1 MITALKNSREEHVV
15 NLGKNELNRRDF
27 LKVGGMSTVALTLG
41 ATGVMSLTG
50 GPESFAAASNSRKA
64 TSGFEGFGPL
74 VKDPN
79 GILDLPRGFQYRIIS
94 KTGDPMPNG
103 DLVPA
108 MLDGMAAYK
117 GEKNTTILVRNHE
130 NGTNSDFPVN
140 GKNPWS
146 KGAAGGTTTLIV
158 TPDREVI
165 DEYVSNSGT
174 IRNCAGGASTWGT
187 WLTCEETRELGH
199 GFVFEVNPL
208 DPENEMSK
216 TPIRDMG
223 YFSHEAC
230 AVDPSTGIWYLTE
243 DSSPSF
249 LYRFTPHDRSQT
261 LGSLQKGGILEAA
274 AIDEISTSSPSQLN
288 SGQKFGI
295 VWKKLNPERAQQ
307 DAKDLGCI
315 QFSRL
320 EGAYFSAGTFWFD
333 DTSAGSKELGRV
345 YRYFPATNT
354 LELFY
359 ESTAK
364 NELEMPDNITI
375 TPWGDLW
382 IAEDGGGNDRI
393 VGLTPEGTI
402 YTFAENMMNGSEF
415 AGPTFSPDGK
425 TFFVNMQTPGITFAI
440 WGPFAR
446 RNTARQRAMGLTA
459 PPASLAPAVSD
470 KLLAFA
476 EEQGMSRLEAAAL
489 ERHGM
494 PIL

>member
-1 MITALKNSREEHVV
+1 MD
-15 NLGKNELNRRDF
+15 RRNF
-27 LKVGGMSTVALTLG
+27 LKVGGMSTLALTLG
-41 ATGVMSLTG
+41 TTGLFSLTNA
-50 GPESFAAASNSRKA
+50 SKSLAAGKA
-64 TSGFEGFGPL
+64 TNPTGGFGGYGPL

-79 GILDLPRGFQYRIIS
+79 GILDLPKGFHYKMLS
-94 KTGDPMPNG
+94 KAGDLMPNG
-103 DLVPA
+103 DKVPA
-108 MLDGMAAYK
+108 MHDGMAAFK

-130 NGTNSDFPVN
+130 NSTNSNLPVN

-146 KGAAGGTTTLIV
+146 NGAAGGTTTLIV
-158 TPDREVI
+158 GPNRELI
-165 DEYVSNSGT
+165 DHYVSSSGT
-174 IRNCAGGASTWGT
+174 IRNCAGGATTWGT
-187 WLTCEETRELGH
+187 WLTMEETRNMGH

-208 DPENEMSK
+208 DPENEMSR

-223 YFSHEAC
+223 YFSHEAGH
-230 AVDPSTGIWYLTE
+230 VDPSTGIWYLTE
-243 DSSPSF
+243 DANPSF

-274 AIDEISTSSPSQLN
+274 AIDELPQASQMAT
-288 SGQKFGI
+288 GQKFGV

-320 EGAYFSAGTFWFD
+320 EGAYFSEGTFWFD
-333 DTSAGSKELGRV
+333 DTSAGSERLGRV
-345 YRYFPATNT
+345 YRYTPATNS

-359 ESTAK
+359 ESTDK
-364 NELEMPDNITI
+364 NDLEAPDNICI

-393 VGLTPEGTI
+393 IGLTPEGEV
-402 YTFAENMMNGSEF
+402 YTFAENMMNNSEF
-415 AGPTFSPDGK
+415 AGPTFSHDGN

-446 RNTARQRAMGLTA
+446 KNSTRRRAMNYA
-459 PPASLAPAVSD
+459 QPPQALAPIVSD
-470 KLLAFA
+470 KLASFA
-476 EEQGMSRLEAAAL
+476 EEQGMSMLDAAAL